1 MQNIIILGGGMIGS
15 AIAADL
21 AADYNL
27 TIADIDAA
35 KLNEI
40 KSSLTINTI
49 HSDLSVTKNIKTI
62 VKDFDLVICAVPGF
76 IGFSTLKSVI
86 DAGKNIVDISFLSE
100 DPFDLDSLAKEKGVT
115 AIVDC
120 GIAPGFSNIIL
131 GYYSTRMKIEKFECY
146 VGGLPVNK
154 IPPFEYKAPFSPTDV
169 IEEYVRPSRIVE
181 NGKVIIKPALSE
193 PELIEFKDV
202 GTLEAFYTDGLRSL
216 IKTMNIPYMKE
227 KTLRYPGHIDLMRTF
242 RDTGFF
248 STDVIEVNGIQIVP
262 RDVTSKIL
270 FPHWRLE
277 KDEHEFTVLRLI
289 IEGEGK
295 KINFDLFD
303 RFDEETKTTSMAR
316 TTGYTCSAVARVV
329 LNGEYSKPGISPP
342 EFIGMNEKCF
352 GSVVGYLKSRKINY
366 TVTEEK
372 VSP

>member
-21 AADYNL
+21 AEDYNI

-49 HSDLSVTKNIKTI
+49 HSDLSVIKNIKPI

-76 IGFSTLKSVI
+76 MGFSTLKSVI
-86 DAGKNIVDISFLSE
+86 EAGKNIVDISFFGE
-100 DPFDLDSLAKEKGVT
+100 DPFELDSLAKEKGVT

-131 GYYSTRMKIEKFECY
+131 GYYSALMKIEKFECY
-146 VGGLPVNK
+146 VGGLPVKK
-154 IPPFEYKAPFSPTDV
+154 IPPFEYKAPFSPQDV

-193 PELIEFKDV
+193 PELMEFDNV

-216 IKTMNIPYMKE
+216 IKTMKIPYMKE
-227 KTLRYPGHIDLMRTF
+227 KTLRYPGHIDLMRTL

-270 FPHWRLE
+270 FPHWQLE
-277 KDEHEFTVLRLI
+277 IDEHEFTVLRLI

-295 KINFDLFD
+295 RINFDLFD

-316 TTGYTCSAVARVV
+316 TTGYTCSAVSRVV
-329 LNGEYSKPGISPP
+329 LNGEYNKPGISPP
-342 EFIGMNEKCF
+342 EFIGMNDKCF
-352 GSVVGYLKSRKINY
+352 GSVVGYLKSRKIIY

-372 VSP
+372 VSQ

>member
-1 MQNIIILGGGMIGS
+1 MIGS

-21 AADYNL
+21 AADYNI

-35 KLNEI
+35 KLNQI
-40 KSSLTINTI
+40 KSSLTIYTI

-62 VKDFDLVICAVPGF
+62 VKDFDLVICALPGF
-76 IGFSTLKSVI
+76 MGFSTLKSLI
-86 DAGKNIVDISFLSE
+86 DAGKNIVDISFFGE
-100 DPFDLDSLAKEKGVT
+100 DAFELNSLAKEKGVT

-146 VGGLPVNK
+146 VGGLPVKKN
-154 IPPFEYKAPFSPTDV
+154 PPFEYKAPFSPTDV

-181 NGKVIIKPALSE
+181 NGKIIIKPALSE

-216 IKTMNIPYMKE
+216 IKTMKIPSMKE
-227 KTLRYPGHIDLMRTF
+227 KTLRYPGHIDLMRTL

-270 FPHWRLE
+270 FPHWQLE

-295 KINFDLFD
+295 RINFDLFD
-303 RFDEETKTTSMAR
+303 CFDEETKTTSMAR
-316 TTGYTCSAVARVV
+316 TTGYTCSAVSRVV
-329 LNGEYSKPGISPP
+329 LNGEYNKSGISPP

-366 TVTEEK
+366 TVTEDK
-372 VSP
+372 VSQ

>member
-21 AADYNL
+21 AEDYNI
-27 TIADIDAA
+27 TIADIDAV

-40 KSSLTINTI
+40 KSSLTISTI

-76 IGFSTLKSVI
+76 MGFSTLKSVI
-86 DAGKNIVDISFLSE
+86 DAGKNIVDISFFGE

-131 GYYSTRMKIEKFECY
+131 GYYSTRIKIEKFECY

-181 NGKVIIKPALSE
+181 NGKIIIKPALSE

-202 GTLEAFYTDGLRSL
+202 GILEAFYTDGLRSL

-248 STDVIEVNGIQIVP
+248 STEVIEVNGIQIVP

-270 FPHWRLE
+270 FPHWQLE

-295 KINFDLFD
+295 RINFDLFD

-316 TTGYTCSAVARVV
+316 TTGYTCSAVSRVV
-329 LNGEYSKPGISPP
+329 LNGEYSEPGISPP